1 MSESSNDPGRVG
13 PLPLVVGA
21 RNGGIAVAAILAA
34 VGALFAWQA
43 SLLDLGHV
51 GLPGPGFFPLVLAIT
66 VILSSIIIGIE
77 HCRSTASSKK
87 AGGEAAGGE
96 IAGGEIAGG
105 EAADV
110 EAVGSEK
117 VEFFH
122 RDMVIVMAA
131 SLTVPLVFN
140 SLGALLTLAVFVVAI
155 LVIVARVSLWLAVV
169 AAAAFVG
176 ACWVMFEVLLGLQ
189 LPTGPF

>member
-1 MSESSNDPGRVG
+1 MGESSNEGGRAG

-34 VGALFAWQA
+34 VGALFAWLA

-66 VILSSIIIGIE
+66 VTFFSVIIGIE
-77 HCRSTASSKK
+77 YWKSA
-87 AGGEAAGGE
+87 AGSEAAGN
-96 IAGGEIAGG
+96 
-105 EAADV
+105 
-110 EAVGSEK
+110 EK

-122 RDMVIVMAA
+122 RDVVIVMAA
-131 SLTVPLVFN
+131 LLAVPLVFV
-140 SLGALLTLAVFVVAI
+140 SLGALLTLAVFVVAV
-155 LVIVARVSLWLAVV
+155 LVFVARVSLWLAVV
-169 AAAAFVG
+169 AAAAFVA
-176 ACWVMFEVLLGLQ
+176 ACWIMFEVLLGLQ

>member
-1 MSESSNDPGRVG
+1 MDVS
-13 PLPLVVGA
+13 LT
-21 RNGGIAVAAILAA
+21 ILAA

-43 SLLDLGHV
+43 ALLDLGHV
-51 GLPGPGFFPLVLAIT
+51 GLPGPGFFPLALAIA
-66 VILSSIIIGIE
+66 VILFSIIIGIE
-77 HCRSTASSKK
+77 HWRSAAGSKA
-87 AGGEAAGGE
+87 AGSKAAGG
-96 IAGGEIAGG
+96 
-105 EAADV
+105 

-122 RDMVIVMAA
+122 RDVVIVMAA
-131 SLTVPLVFN
+131 SLAVPLVFLR
-140 SLGALLTLAVFVVAI
+140 LGALLTLGLFAVAI